1 MTLKPIKTSNNKK
14 IKRLPIAF
22 LLSFGLCIAANL
34 PSISAETYKKKAFS
48 IDNQMLDL
56 RGPLAD
62 EDEKA
67 IRKHYIDSIYVI
79 DESNPEIFRT
89 PKKFKHLKRVYLK
102 SKINPSLLDDL
113 DQNYPKLKV
122 MSIIQEAPLRIED
135 LVNLKT
141 RSDLWH
147 LYLYAPINDPS
158 AAWKCIPNTLSFL
171 SIEQTGMLSQK
182 LPKISFSKMH
192 RMSIFNETIRITDLG
207 TINAPGLK
215 ELSIVDSQIPA
226 GFFVSLANF
235 PKLESLF
242 LQENKFDKEDL
253 KVLMQ
258 ERPTLEIRPS
268 KKQFE

>member
-1 MTLKPIKTSNNKK
+1 MTLKPSRPSNNRK
-14 IKRLPIAF
+14 IEKLPITF
-22 LLSFGLCIAANL
+22 LLSFGICIAANL
-34 PSISAETYKKKAFS
+34 PSISAETYRKKAFS
-48 IDNQMLDL
+48 IDNQMLEL
-56 RGPLAD
+56 RGPLTD

-67 IRKHYIDSIYVI
+67 IRKHYIDSIYVM
-79 DESNPEIFRT
+79 DESNPEIFRA
-89 PKKFKHLKRVYLK
+89 PKKFKHLKDVYLK

-135 LVNLKT
+135 LVNLKI

-171 SIEQTGMLSQK
+171 SIKHTGLLSQK

-215 ELSIVDSQIPA
+215 ELSIVDSEIPA
-226 GFFVSLANF
+226 GFFASLANF
-235 PKLESLF
+235 PKLESLY
-242 LQENKFDKEDL
+242 LYKNKFSKGDL
-253 KVLMQ
+253 KVLMK
-258 ERPTLEIRPS
+258 ERPTLEISPS
-268 KKQFE
+268 KREFE